1 MINVTELHAGT
12 VYEDGGQYLLVLSY
26 EHIKMG
32 RGSGNIKVKVR
43 NLKTGSTVEKSF
55 ITGAKVQDVNLLRK
69 KAQYLYKEFSN
80 ENSLQSSQSS
90 GLKDSGGYHFMDL
103 ATYDQFTLPDSMV
116 GYYGKF
122 LKEGLEVLLFTISDE
137 PVYIELPKILDY
149 KVTQTGGSARGNSA
163 GAAQKDAVLENG
175 LTVKVPLFIKV
186 GEVIRVDTRDGSY
199 VERAK

>member
-1 MINVTELHAGT
+1 MISVTELHAGT
-12 VYEDGGQYLLVLSY
+12 VYEDNGQYLLVLSY

-43 NLKTGSTVEKSF
+43 NIKTGSTVEKSF
-55 ITGAKVQDVNLLRK
+55 ITGAKVQDVNLQRK
-69 KAQYLYKEFSN
+69 KVQYLY
-80 ENSLQSSQSS
+80 
-90 GLKDSGGYHFMDL
+90 KDSGGYHFMDL
-103 ATYDQFTLPDSMV
+103 ETYDQFTLPDSMV
-116 GYYGKF
+116 GYFGKF
-122 LKEGLEVLLFTISDE
+122 LKEGLEVLLFAISDE

-175 LTVKVPLFIKV
+175 LVAKVPLFIKV